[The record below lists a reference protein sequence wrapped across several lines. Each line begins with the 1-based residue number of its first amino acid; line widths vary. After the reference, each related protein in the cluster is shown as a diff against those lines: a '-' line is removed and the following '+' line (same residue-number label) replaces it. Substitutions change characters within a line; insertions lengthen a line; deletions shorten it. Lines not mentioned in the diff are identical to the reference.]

1 MHAKIQGVDRS
12 VRPSDIGVK
21 LSGNKAFSS
30 HADNYEIK
38 VVGGKETFEMPF
50 DKKTTNGLLENVYKI
65 IT

>member
-30 HADNYEIK
+30 HADK
-38 VVGGKETFEMPF
+38 DGGRQR
-50 DKKTTNGLLENVYKI
+50 DV
-65 IT
+65 